1 MSSQQDN
8 RQANLTRG
16 IRVEIASLVY
26 NIIEVVVSVT
36 VGLLTGS
43 AALVS
48 WGLDSTVEATS
59 AATLIWRLKGEK
71 DGAEKRTVLHR
82 KKVALY
88 VVACA
93 FWIVVAAILYEAV
106 SAFLSQKAP
115 GFNWW
120 GIAILGASLVVNPF
134 LAWGKYRYG
143 KRLDAPA
150 LKYDAKD
157 TMICQYQTIVVLA
170 GIGLTQ
176 WMGWWWADPVAAGQT
191 GCEGTEWESETSVRC
206 LVGQGGGGTRGMTI
220 SAVQRV
226 ESVSQVFSLDAS
238 AITIGPGASNGAV
251 TGGQILTISGD
262 GFGYGS
268 EGNRNAASAK
278 ASVGHSNCM
287 FTRWISDSSLLCK
300 LPAGSYCAVGPV
312 VVTASVQLGSFTASF
327 SYDPPTLAAISA
339 GGTMPSGSGTS
350 LGISCVRYTG
360 RHAKCWGNNGF
371 GQLGQGNTNSLGNA
385 ANTMGDNFDVISL
398 GSGRTITEM
407 QTGCGGARK
416 HVCVIMDNGQANHGA

>member
-1 MSSQQDN
+1 MSSHQDN

-59 AATLIWRLKGEK
+59 AGTLIWRLKAEK
-71 DGAEKRTVLHR
+71 DGGDKRTVLHR

-106 SAFLSQKAP
+106 SAFISQEAP

-120 GIAILGASLVVNPF
+120 GIAILFVSLVVNPL

-157 TMICQYQTIVVLA
+157 TMICEYQTVVVLA

-176 WMGWWWADPVAAGQT
+176 WMGWWWADPVAALLIVPYVA
-191 GCEGTEWESETSVRC
+191 WEAFEATKDARSVEPEE
-206 LVGQGGGGTRGMTI
+206 
-220 SAVQRV
+220 A
-226 ESVSQVFSLDAS
+226 DA
-238 AITIGPGASNGAV
+238 
-251 TGGQILTISGD
+251 
-262 GFGYGS
+262 
-268 EGNRNAASAK
+268 
-278 ASVGHSNCM
+278 
-287 FTRWISDSSLLCK
+287 
-300 LPAGSYCAVGPV
+300 
-312 VVTASVQLGSFTASF
+312 TADA
-327 SYDPPTLAAISA
+327 
-339 GGTMPSGSGTS
+339 
-350 LGISCVRYTG
+350 
-360 RHAKCWGNNGF
+360 
-371 GQLGQGNTNSLGNA
+371 
-385 ANTMGDNFDVISL
+385 
-398 GSGRTITEM
+398 
-407 QTGCGGARK
+407 
-416 HVCVIMDNGQANHGA
+416 

>member
-1 MSSQQDN
+1 MSSQKDN

-71 DGAEKRTVLHR
+71 DGAGKRTVLHR

-106 SAFLSQKAP
+106 SAFISQKAP

-157 TMICQYQTIVVLA
+157 TMICQYQTIVSVRP
-170 GIGLTQ
+170 
-176 WMGWWWADPVAAGQT
+176 DRPAAG
-191 GCEGTEWESETSVRC
+191 
-206 LVGQGGGGTRGMTI
+206 
-220 SAVQRV
+220 
-226 ESVSQVFSLDAS
+226 
-238 AITIGPGASNGAV
+238 
-251 TGGQILTISGD
+251 
-262 GFGYGS
+262 
-268 EGNRNAASAK
+268 
-278 ASVGHSNCM
+278 
-287 FTRWISDSSLLCK
+287 
-300 LPAGSYCAVGPV
+300 
-312 VVTASVQLGSFTASF
+312 
-327 SYDPPTLAAISA
+327 
-339 GGTMPSGSGTS
+339 
-350 LGISCVRYTG
+350 
-360 RHAKCWGNNGF
+360 
-371 GQLGQGNTNSLGNA
+371 
-385 ANTMGDNFDVISL
+385 
-398 GSGRTITEM
+398 
-407 QTGCGGARK
+407 
-416 HVCVIMDNGQANHGA
+416 